1 MMGRAKD
8 DRVGIHGHRSGKMR
22 PRQGHG
28 RADGGH
34 VLLAQQLADQT
45 VVGSWL
51 LGQMPRVGLM
61 MRTGI
66 TGNVRSKRLLVVM
79 KRRKKDYRKDNRQQE
94 GG

>member
-1 MMGRAKD
+1 
-8 DRVGIHGHRSGKMR
+8 
-22 PRQGHG
+22 
-28 RADGGH
+28 
-34 VLLAQQLADQT
+34 
-45 VVGSWL
+45 VGSWL

-66 TGNVRSKRLLVVM
+66 TGNVRSKRILVVV